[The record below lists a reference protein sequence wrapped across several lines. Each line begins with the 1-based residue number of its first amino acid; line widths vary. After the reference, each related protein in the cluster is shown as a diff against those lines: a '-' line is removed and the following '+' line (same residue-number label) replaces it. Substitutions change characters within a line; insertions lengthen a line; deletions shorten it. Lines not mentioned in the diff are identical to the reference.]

1 VDLIRRDL
9 PRAVPEGGQPAAIVL
24 SFLRLLGCKLRQRR
38 DLDRE
43 ALSPFHLV
51 EPGTAT
57 SIATRHPVSTDA
69 YRRARSVA
77 RYLFLMYPEVGFLL
91 K

>member
-1 VDLIRRDL
+1 
-9 PRAVPEGGQPAAIVL
+9 
-24 SFLRLLGCKLRQRR
+24 
-38 DLDRE
+38 
-43 ALSPFHLV
+43 V